1 MATDYYELLGVS
13 RTATPEELKKA
24 YRKLAIKYHPDKNP
38 GNKEAEEKFK
48 SISQAYEVLSDP
60 EKRARYDQFGPD
72 AFSGAAGRNPFG
84 GGAGFQDPMDL
95 FSQIFGGGRGGGSI
109 FEEFFGGGRGG
120 GAGGAQAGSDLRYD
134 LEIELE
140 EAVFGAD
147 RKITI
152 PKLDTCQH
160 CHGSGAAPGSGK
172 KRCARCGGAGQVT
185 ASAGFFSVRQP
196 CPVCHGAGE
205 TIDKPCL
212 SCQGTGRVQ
221 VTRTL
226 QLHIR
231 PGVDTGSKLRV
242 TGEGEAGQHGGP
254 AGDLYVIIHVRPH
267 QVFTRRGSDLIC
279 ELPVPFT
286 VAALGGV
293 VLAPTVSGAAKMKIP
308 EGTQSGDRLRLKG
321 KGVPSLQGGQH
332 GDLYIIAVVETPRN
346 LNAAQKKLLEELA
359 ASMSEKNTPRRAEFE
374 QRAKKFLREE

>member
-95 FSQIFGGGRGGGSI
+95 FSQIFGGDRGGGSI

-321 KGVPSLQGGQH
+321 KGVPSLQGGQR
-332 GDLYIIAVVETPRN
+332 GDLYIITVVETPRN